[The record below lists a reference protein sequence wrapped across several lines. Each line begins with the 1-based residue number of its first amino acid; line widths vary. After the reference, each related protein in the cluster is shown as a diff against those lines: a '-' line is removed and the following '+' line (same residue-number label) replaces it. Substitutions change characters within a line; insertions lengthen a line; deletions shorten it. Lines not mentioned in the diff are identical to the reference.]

1 MGRNSIFLI
10 SFKELKKSDP
20 ILALML
26 ALLVFSMSGI
36 PPLGGFF
43 IKLDILAALLESSRF
58 GINMLLFIFTVAS
71 FFYYLRINKI
81 IFFDEVKT
89 FVKRKNVSIE
99 RFQLLTIF
107 FFILLFYILIVQAPL
122 LVIQSEALA
131 SLF

>member
-1 MGRNSIFLI
+1 MEKFIFLV

-20 ILALML
+20 IIALIF
-26 ALLVFSMSGI
+26 ALLIFSMSGI

-71 FFYYLRINKI
+71 FFYYLRVNKI
-81 IFFDEVKT
+81 IFFDEIKT
-89 FVKRKNVSIE
+89 FVKRKGVSVE
-99 RFQLLTIF
+99 RFQLLTIL

-122 LVIQSEALA
+122 LIIQSEALA
-131 SLF
+131 ALF